1 MCNTIHAH
9 VLIAALV
16 LYPCSLAVHMYW
28 YYLAMKD
35 TTLL

>member
-9 VLIAALV
+9 VLITALV
-16 LYPCSLAVHMYW
+16 HYPCSLAVHIYS